1 MGRRLWGVWW
11 MGAGLALVLA
21 AAFAGRLRWREAASL
36 ARSVPPVSPGAVSAG
51 AAAGRGLV
59 VGYYPGYA
67 RGEGFLPGDLAAER
81 LTAIHYAFA
90 GIDEEG
96 RVALADPAVDLPSLA
111 GLRALREERPGLR
124 LLLSVGGWDRSEG
137 FSDAAATPEGRKD
150 LARSAVALMA
160 EQGLDGIDLDWEFPV
175 SGGKEGTG
183 HRHQDGENYPRLLWE
198 LRQALDAKGREEG
211 RQYLLSAAVP
221 LGKEFLSNNSP
232 AALAEPVDY
241 LFLMGYDLHGPWS
254 DAAGFNAPLADL
266 REGTLPYTA
275 SVREGVEGWLRA
287 GVPAEKLVLGMPL
300 YGYRYQLAPVHTG
313 HGSRFL
319 SARSASYDRIVAED
333 LSRYP
338 RSFQDTA
345 QVPYLLGEGW
355 FISYDDP
362 SSIAAKARFARE
374 KGLGGIGFWEL
385 SQDRGARLVAAGA
398 AAWENVQNTP

>member
-1 MGRRLWGVWW
+1 MLDMKFVRNNPEVVKENIRRKFQDQKLPLVDEVIEFDRKYRAAKTRCDELRNQRNVISKQIGGMMAQGRKEE
-11 MGAGLALVLA
+11 A
-21 AAFAGRLRWREAASL
+21 EAAKAQVKAMADEM
-36 ARSVPPVSPGAVSAG
+36 ARLEEDEKVFAEEVKKRMMVIPNIIDPSVPIGKDDSENVELERFGDPVVPDFPVP
-51 AAAGRGLV
+51 
-59 VGYYPGYA
+59 Y
-67 RGEGFLPGDLAAER
+67 
-81 LTAIHYAFA
+81 H
-90 GIDEEG
+90 
-96 RVALADPAVDLPSLA
+96 VDIMES
-111 GLRALREERPGLR
+111 
-124 LLLSVGGWDRSEG
+124 
-137 FSDAAATPEGRKD
+137 
-150 LARSAVALMA
+150 
-160 EQGLDGIDLDWEFPV
+160 LDGIDLDWEFPV

-183 HRHQDGENYPRLLWE
+183 HRHQDGENYSRLLWE

-287 GVPAEKLVLGMPL
+287 GVPAEKLVLGMPR
-300 YGYRYQLAPVHTG
+300 YGYRYQLAPGQTG
-313 HGSRFL
+313 PGSRFL